1 MLSSIW
7 LRALLRWLTGNFRTR
22 KRPPSRRV
30 RRLRLGVEALEDRLT
45 PSVTVTTTLDPATP
59 IVGQL
64 SLREALAEVNAGQV
78 ADNTIILPGGTY
90 QNTQGALNVTHS
102 LILQGAGAGNTIL
115 DGGGMDRVV
124 LIDPAAMANVQLS
137 GVTVRNGNTTG
148 NGGGIDVVTN
158 VNVTLQNSIFSGN
171 SATLTGGGL
180 SDNGDGNLTISNCT
194 LSGNQASGGNGGGG
208 INYTGAGSVQIAN
221 SIFSG
226 NISHALPPG
235 GAGGGGGLEV
245 ANAAATVT
253 IVDSLFSGNNSTLG
267 SGGGLDVSNGLT
279 LTVIGSTFTG
289 NQTSNGFGG
298 GLSLR
303 TSGTNAAGTASSLVD
318 DTITANS
325 SAVAGGGGVAD
336 FASGDLNFTSDTI
349 TGNSGGFGS
358 GGVTLAGGAAFFLD
372 TLDAS
377 NIIQA
382 FGGNGSD
389 IGLGNGAHFTSK
401 GGNFIGNGS
410 DITGAVLFAAGT
422 PNANGDFAGTA
433 ANPLNP
439 LLGPLQNNGGPLAG
453 ATGSQQVIPTEALLQ
468 GSLALGNGVVTG
480 VPATDQRGF
489 SRLANGHTDIGA
501 FQFQDVPLLVI
512 VTPAVPTVLA
522 NGTETFTV
530 IVANPRGNALPADN
544 ATLAVTLSAGLA
556 PTTPLTFKLT
566 TLPAGQNQIFTVTAN
581 ATTLGMQVITATVTS
596 VDVNP
601 NTITIS
607 ALISVIAQPPT
618 PTPTPTHTPVGTL
631 TPFAFGFGPTGID
644 LFEIDRVGD
653 VFAQA
658 FMGGGAPLFLNTALH
673 LPLAVLQNGQL
684 LALLAGSNGQNF
696 LIDVFNPFLPLVEPT
711 VIAALMHR

>member
-1 MLSSIW
+1 MELPVSHRQTSRPN
-7 LRALLRWLTGNFRTR
+7 LFSRWWSKAFATGRRTQLAHFR
-22 KRPPSRRV
+22 PQ
-30 RRLRLGVEALEDRLT
+30 LECLEDRIT

-325 SAVAGGGGVAD
+325 SAVAGGGGVA
-336 FASGDLNFTSDTI
+336 
-349 TGNSGGFGS
+349 
-358 GGVTLAGGAAFFLD
+358 
-372 TLDAS
+372 
-377 NIIQA
+377 
-382 FGGNGSD
+382 
-389 IGLGNGAHFTSK
+389 
-401 GGNFIGNGS
+401 
-410 DITGAVLFAAGT
+410 
-422 PNANGDFAGTA
+422 
-433 ANPLNP
+433 
-439 LLGPLQNNGGPLAG
+439 
-453 ATGSQQVIPTEALLQ
+453 
-468 GSLALGNGVVTG
+468 
-480 VPATDQRGF
+480 
-489 SRLANGHTDIGA
+489 
-501 FQFQDVPLLVI
+501 
-512 VTPAVPTVLA
+512 
-522 NGTETFTV
+522 
-530 IVANPRGNALPADN
+530 
-544 ATLAVTLSAGLA
+544 
-556 PTTPLTFKLT
+556 
-566 TLPAGQNQIFTVTAN
+566 
-581 ATTLGMQVITATVTS
+581 
-596 VDVNP
+596 
-601 NTITIS
+601 
-607 ALISVIAQPPT
+607 
-618 PTPTPTHTPVGTL
+618 
-631 TPFAFGFGPTGID
+631 
-644 LFEIDRVGD
+644 
-653 VFAQA
+653 
-658 FMGGGAPLFLNTALH
+658 
-673 LPLAVLQNGQL
+673 
-684 LALLAGSNGQNF
+684 
-696 LIDVFNPFLPLVEPT
+696 
-711 VIAALMHR
+711 